1 MRDDPDRYIYEPIRK
16 GGDIPLP
23 KEIAGGIE
31 DVSLRGGWNCPAAP
45 EFALPTETWREQYTD
60 AGDEAAWLALF
71 ERQILAA
78 MFTEAECQELSTV
91 IWLGDNLWLHFQE
104 SNGVVKMFLE
114 ISPRPS
120 QDAIEVHWPEILA
133 WRDRLQVW
141 QGPWSTGGKE
151 LLGLELHTRNTRGES
166 YKCLAADL
174 NARIAQAL
182 VSWKD
187 EQARASLMNE
197 QSDVKVEFNGYG
209 GAAVLLDE
217 WDLRTKRSRP
227 GVNLVWK
234 ILLPRGLPFFP
245 DN

>member
-1 MRDDPDRYIYEPIRK
+1 
-16 GGDIPLP
+16 
-23 KEIAGGIE
+23 
-31 DVSLRGGWNCPAAP
+31 
-45 EFALPTETWREQYTD
+45 
-60 AGDEAAWLALF
+60 
-71 ERQILAA
+71 
-78 MFTEAECQELSTV
+78 
-91 IWLGDNLWLHFQE
+91 
-104 SNGVVKMFLE
+104 MFLE

-120 QDAIEVHWPEILA
+120 QDAIEVHWPEILT
-133 WRDRLQVW
+133 WRDRLQVG

-245 DN
+245 